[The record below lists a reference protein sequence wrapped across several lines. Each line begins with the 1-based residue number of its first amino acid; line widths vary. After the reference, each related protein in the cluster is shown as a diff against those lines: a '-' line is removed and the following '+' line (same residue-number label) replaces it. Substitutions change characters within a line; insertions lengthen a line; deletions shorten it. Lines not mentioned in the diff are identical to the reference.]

1 MKNKNISKSFNRAK
15 QKKLIID
22 YLHQIQDKYG
32 FIPKSELKKLSQKVD
47 KSPAELYET
56 ASSYAYFSFTEKPK
70 KVIKICD
77 SPVCHLKG
85 SENLLKHI
93 EKLIGIK
100 VGEENQKI
108 GLETTQCLGLCD
120 EAPVMA
126 INEKFYTKLT
136 KEKISKIFKKEKLI

>member
-1 MKNKNISKSFNRAK
+1 MVKKE
-15 QKKLIID
+15 KLIIE
-22 YLHQIQDKYG
+22 YLHEIQDKYG
-32 FIPKSELKKLSQKVD
+32 FISQSSLKKLSSKVN

-56 ASSYAYFSFTEKPK
+56 ASSYAYFTFSKKPQ

-77 SPVCHLKG
+77 SPVCHMKG

-100 VGEENQKI
+100 VGEDNAKV

-126 INEKFYTKLT
+126 INHKFYTKLT
-136 KEKISKIFKKEKLI
+136 KEKITKILKKERII

>member
-1 MKNKNISKSFNRAK
+1 MGTEK
-15 QKKLIID
+15 KKLIID
-22 YLHQIQDKYG
+22 YLHEIQDKYG
-32 FIPKSELKKLSQKVD
+32 FIPKSELKKLSLQVN

-56 ASSYAYFSFTEKPK
+56 ASSYAYFSFTKKPQ

-77 SPVCHLKG
+77 SPVCHIKG

-100 VGEENQKI
+100 VGEKNSKI

-120 EAPVMA
+120 QAPVME
-126 INEKFYTKLT
+126 ITHSTGSGQDGKFYTKLT
-136 KEKISKIFKKEKLI
+136 KEKITKILKKQRLI

>member
-1 MKNKNISKSFNRAK
+1 MAK
-15 QKKLIID
+15 KEKLIIE
-22 YLHQIQDKYG
+22 YLHEIQDKYG
-32 FIPKSELKKLSQKVD
+32 FIPKSELKKLSPQVN

-56 ASSYAYFSFTEKPK
+56 ASSYAYFSFEKKPR

-77 SPVCHLKG
+77 SPVCHMKG

-100 VGEENQKI
+100 VGEKNTKV

-120 EAPVMA
+120 EAPVME
-126 INEKFYTKLT
+126 ISGKFFTKLN
-136 KEKISKIFKKEKLI
+136 KEKITKILKKQKLI

>member
-1 MKNKNISKSFNRAK
+1 MANKKE
-15 QKKLIID
+15 KLIID
-22 YLHQIQDKYG
+22 YLHDIQDKYG
-32 FIPKSELKKLSQKVD
+32 FISKSELKKLSQKVN

-56 ASSYAYFSFTEKPK
+56 ASSYAYFSFSKKPQ

-93 EKLIGIK
+93 EKSLGIK
-100 VGEENQKI
+100 VGEKNNKV

-120 EAPVMA
+120 QAPVME
-126 INEKFYTKLT
+126 ISEKFYTKLT
-136 KEKISKIFKKEKLI
+136 KEKITKILKKERII